1 MVVINREDFLVKR
14 DNTLGN
20 KPSRFFSKA
29 ICNLLL
35 DIKAISIP
43 EKKAERAMDMSIVT
57 SVDIIYLLIIV
68 STIEFTLKKEHYK
81 T

>member
-1 MVVINREDFLVKR
+1 MVVMNLEDFLVKR

-29 ICNLLL
+29 MCNLLL

-43 EKKAERAMDMSIVT
+43 EKKAERAMDISMVRR
-57 SVDIIYLLIIV
+57 VDIIYILFIV